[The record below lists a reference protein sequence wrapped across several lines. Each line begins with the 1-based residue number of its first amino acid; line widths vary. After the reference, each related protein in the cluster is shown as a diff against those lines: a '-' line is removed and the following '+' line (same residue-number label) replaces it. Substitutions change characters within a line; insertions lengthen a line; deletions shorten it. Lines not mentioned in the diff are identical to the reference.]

1 MKKIFPTSA
10 LMLSATG
17 LLAQSATPADPAFFP
32 DLFVRIILIVAGV
45 VMVGAIL
52 VLYQLLVNVIRKEEE
67 LIMRAKGVAVPE
79 PEVKPQGPSLLSR
92 LYKRL
97 TESVPVDREEDVML
111 EHDFDGIRELDNK
124 LPPWWVAL
132 FYVTIIWGVGY
143 MFYYHWG
150 GSGPSSHD
158 EYVEQV
164 REGEEQAAAYLASQT
179 SQIDE
184 KNVTFLEDPT
194 ALDGGKTIY
203 VNNCAA
209 CHGQQ
214 GEGGVGPNFA
224 DNHYIHGGDIKDIF
238 KVIKYG
244 VPEKGMISWK
254 SQLRPVDMQ
263 QVASY
268 ILSLRGTNPPNQKAP
283 EGELY
288 QPTGGPEGGQDT
300 GGTTDQ
306 KEGSSL

>member
-10 LMLSATG
+10 LMLTATG
-17 LLAQSATPADPAFFP
+17 LLAQSTTPADPGYFL
-32 DLFVRIILIVAGV
+32 DLFVRLILIVAGV
-45 VMVGAIL
+45 VMVGSIL
-52 VLYQLLVNVIRKEEE
+52 VLYRLLVNVIRKEEE
-67 LIMRAKGVAVPE
+67 LIMRAKGVAIPE

-92 LYKRL
+92 LYQRL

-111 EHDFDGIRELDNK
+111 DHGFDGIRELDNK

-150 GSGPSSHD
+150 GSGPSSYE

-184 KNVTFLEDPT
+184 KNVTFLEDPA
-194 ALDGGKTIY
+194 ALEGGKTIFI
-203 VNNCAA
+203 NNCAA

-224 DNHYIHGGDIKDIF
+224 DDYYIHGGDIKDIF

-268 ILSLRGTNPPNQKAP
+268 ILSLRGTNPPNPKAP
-283 EGELY
+283 EGEPY
-288 QPTGGPEGGQDT
+288 QPSGGEGDQET

>member
-10 LMLSATG
+10 LMLTATG
-17 LLAQSATPADPAFFP
+17 LLAQSTTPADPGYFP
-32 DLFVRIILIVAGV
+32 DLFVRLILIVAGV
-45 VMVGAIL
+45 VMVGSIL
-52 VLYQLLVNVIRKEEE
+52 VLYRLLVNVIRKEEE
-67 LIMRAKGVAVPE
+67 LIMRAKGVAIPE

-92 LYKRL
+92 LYQRL

-111 EHDFDGIRELDNK
+111 DHGFDGIRELDNK

-150 GSGPSSHD
+150 GSGPSSYE

-184 KNVTFLEDPT
+184 KNVTFLEDPA
-194 ALDGGKTIY
+194 ALEGGKTIFI
-203 VNNCAA
+203 NNCAA

-224 DNHYIHGGDIKDIF
+224 DDYYIHGGDIKDIF

-268 ILSLRGTNPPNQKAP
+268 ILSLRGTNPPNPKAP
-283 EGELY
+283 EGEPY
-288 QPTGGPEGGQDT
+288 QPPGGEGDQET